1 MEAVT
6 REWFEQ
12 YLVPTYQPAEFIPV
26 RGEGSRLWD
35 QAGKEYIDLA
45 GGVATNALGHCHP
58 QLVEALIAQ
67 ASKLWLVSKCT
78 NEPILRL
85 ARAMVKATFADRL
98 FFCNSGAEANEAA
111 FKLARRYSLE
121 HFGPHKSEIISF
133 ERSFHGR
140 SLFTVSVGGNQAYSS
155 GFGPTPAQIRHLPF
169 NDLARLEQSISN
181 NTCAVVLEPIQGEG
195 GVIPA
200 EREFMQGVRQLCDRH
215 QALLILDEVQT
226 GMGRTGKLFA
236 YMHHDIT
243 PDILTSAKAL
253 GGGFPIGAMLAREEV
268 AQAFG
273 EGTHG
278 TTFGGNPLAC
288 AIAEQAFALINQ
300 PEMLNGVVQREQWF
314 RLALE
319 QLQQRHHCFTRIR
332 GQGLLLGAELAPPY
346 QGKARAIVRAA
357 TRTGVILLTAG
368 DNVLRFAPALT
379 ISQPEIEAGIA
390 RLEQALIGLH

>member
-300 PEMLNGVVQREQWF
+300 PALLSGVVQREQWF

>member
-1 MEAVT
+1 METVKRA
-6 REWFEQ
+6 WFEQ

-67 ASKLWLVSKCT
+67 ASKLWIVSKCT

-121 HFGPHKSEIISF
+121 HFGPHKSEIICF

-195 GVIPA
+195 DVIPA

-253 GGGFPIGAMLAREEV
+253 GGGFPIGAMLTREEV

-300 PEMLNGVVQREQWF
+300 PELLSGVVQREQWF

-332 GQGLLLGAELAPPY
+332 GQGLLLGAELTPPY
-346 QGKARAIVRAA
+346 QGKAREIVRAA

-390 RLEQALIGLH
+390 RLEQALLRLH

>member
-268 AQAFG
+268 AQAFA

-300 PEMLNGVVQREQWF
+300 PALLSGVVQREQWF

-357 TRTGVILLTAG
+357 TRTGAILLTAG

-379 ISQPEIEAGIA
+379 ISQPEIEEGIA
-390 RLEQALIGLH
+390 RLEQALLGLH

>member
-300 PEMLNGVVQREQWF
+300 PELLNGVVQREQWF

>member
-67 ASKLWLVSKCT
+67 ASKLWIVSKCT

-300 PEMLNGVVQREQWF
+300 PELLNGVVQREQWF

-379 ISQPEIEAGIA
+379 ISQPEIEEGIA
-390 RLEQALIGLH
+390 RLEQALLGLH

>member
-98 FFCNSGAEANEAA
+98 FFCYSGAEANEAA

-300 PEMLNGVVQREQWF
+300 PALLNGVVQREQWF

>member
-35 QAGKEYIDLA
+35 QAGKEYIALA

-67 ASKLWLVSKCT
+67 ASKLWIVSKCT

-300 PEMLNGVVQREQWF
+300 PALLSGVVQREQWF

>member
-98 FFCNSGAEANEAA
+98 FFCNYGAEANEAA

-300 PEMLNGVVQREQWF
+300 PELLNGVVQREQWF

>member
-67 ASKLWLVSKCT
+67 ASKLWIVSKCT

-300 PEMLNGVVQREQWF
+300 PELLNGVVQREQWF

-390 RLEQALIGLH
+390 RLEQALLGLH

>member
-268 AQAFG
+268 AQAFA

-300 PEMLNGVVQREQWF
+300 PALLSGVEQREQWF

>member
-300 PEMLNGVVQREQWF
+300 PELLSGVVQREQWF

>member
-169 NDLARLEQSISN
+169 NDLARLEQSISQ

-236 YMHHDIT
+236 YMHHDIS

-300 PEMLNGVVQREQWF
+300 PELLNGVVQREQWF

-390 RLEQALIGLH
+390 RLAQALIGLH

>member
-26 RGEGSRLWD
+26 WGEGSRLWD

-268 AQAFG
+268 AQAFA

-300 PEMLNGVVQREQWF
+300 PALLSGVEQREQWF

-357 TRTGVILLTAG
+357 TRTGAILLTAG

-379 ISQPEIEAGIA
+379 ISQPEIEEGIA
-390 RLEQALIGLH
+390 RLEQALLGLH

>member
-268 AQAFG
+268 AQAFA

-300 PEMLNGVVQREQWF
+300 PALLSGVVQREQWF

>member
-111 FKLARRYSLE
+111 FKLASRYSLE

-300 PEMLNGVVQREQWF
+300 PELLNGVVQREQWF

-390 RLEQALIGLH
+390 RLEQALLGLH

>member
-268 AQAFG
+268 AQAFA

-300 PEMLNGVVQREQWF
+300 PALLSGVEQREQWF

-357 TRTGVILLTAG
+357 TRTGAILLTAG

-379 ISQPEIEAGIA
+379 ISQPEIEEGIA
-390 RLEQALIGLH
+390 RLEQALLGLL

>member
-268 AQAFG
+268 AQSFA

-300 PEMLNGVVQREQWF
+300 PALLSGVVQREQWF